1 MLQYNII
8 KTSDIKNLKKAPL
21 FNTNIVDIPTYK
33 IYGFI
38 FDNNFV
44 NDNDFHHTEIAFQE
58 DHDLYDNYNDNKIVF
73 NDTNYSLHHLFCIC
87 LIKKM
92 DLPDEDL
99 LKLAIKQ
106 SKNIPLDFAYELY
119 NNKKVLFPELVVK
132 ALYLTM
138 AIKNNINNKID
149 MSLFILPETL
159 EEALNYVDS
168 KLKSITTSITS
179 NI

>member
-1 MLQYNII
+1 
-8 KTSDIKNLKKAPL
+8 
-21 FNTNIVDIPTYK
+21 
-33 IYGFI
+33 
-38 FDNNFV
+38 
-44 NDNDFHHTEIAFQE
+44 
-58 DHDLYDNYNDNKIVF
+58 
-73 NDTNYSLHHLFCIC
+73 
-87 LIKKM
+87 M

-168 KLKSITTSITS
+168 KLKEEALNYVDSKLKSITTSITS

>member
-21 FNTNIVDIPTYK
+21 FNTSIDAMPAYK
-33 IYGFI
+33 IYGFL
-38 FDNNFV
+38 FNNYN
-44 NDNDFHHTEIAFQE
+44 NDDEFHHTEIGFHE
-58 DHDLYDNYNDNKIVF
+58 DHNLYENDNDDKIIF
-73 NDTNYSLHHLFCIC
+73 NDTSYSLHHLFCIC

-119 NNKKVLFPELVVK
+119 NNKKSLIPEAVVK
-132 ALYLTM
+132 ALYLTI

-149 MSLFILPETL
+149 MSLFDLPETL

-168 KLKSITTSITS
+168 KLKSNTISITS